1 MLRNVIYIIVLAVIA
16 ALCVWGW
23 LFVGRCPRCK
33 RHGLKETSGWEPSTR
48 QRQLRCKHC
57 QLKCGATAGA
67 AIRGSSRQRH
77 L

>member
-16 ALCVWGW
+16 ALCVLGW

-57 QLKCGATAGA
+57 QFDVWRTG
-67 AIRGSSRQRH
+67 RGGDTWSE
-77 L
+77 